1 MVKKV
6 KDDIIRLGK
15 ERINIT
21 QIKEE
26 KKYYS
31 LHDLE
36 EQEELISDAIVKS
49 VNLYKKASNVN
60 FATSTSTLM
69 GAVFVL
75 ASQNPIAK
83 IIFLTAQI
91 GSLIAQIKSSVIM
104 TKSKKAAT
112 DLMKLNSEVRQDILQ
127 KRFEEY
133 EKMAAE
139 IFKDIESEA

>member
-112 DLMKLNSEVRQDILQ
+112 DLMKLNSEVKQDILQ